1 IDKIQNL
8 IVKFHSSSQCRK
20 KFSEISKLNG
30 VDNLLPILD
39 IPTRWNSTYDIVKR
53 ALDLKVVCIIIFNL
67 LQNKI
72 DIKFTNTFLQLGF

>member
-1 IDKIQNL
+1 IDKIWNL
-8 IVKFHSSSQCRK
+8 IIKSHSSSQRRK

-30 VDNLLPILD
+30 VDDLLPILD
-39 IPTRWNSTYDIVKR
+39 VPTRWNSTYDMVKR